1 MQSWGLLRAAFA
13 EREAL
18 DGVKGGLKGDQ
29 VFVLRRFRGI
39 SGLFRGQPFCGE
51 RKQLAFP
58 TAGHQKAGAT
68 IVENAELKSKPE
80 VDFENGSEQRF
91 ANRENGRGRKFG
103 CKKII
108 KALALPGCPSPP

>member
-29 VFVLRRFRGI
+29 AFVLRRFRGI

-68 IVENAELKSKPE
+68 IVENAELQSTGSRFRKRQRTTIRKPGKWARPE
-80 VDFENGSEQRF
+80 IRMQ
-91 ANRENGRGRKFG
+91 
-103 CKKII
+103 KKT
-108 KALALPGCPSPP
+108 